1 MEQERKQLGDAE
13 LEIMQVIWQTEGA
26 VSQVGLALPP
36 LTGGPSCVSGT
47 RLLDLSSCRWTDFF
61 DL

>member
-26 VSQVGLALPP
+26 VSQVGPGIAAADRGSFLRIWNKAFGSQLMPMD
-36 LTGGPSCVSGT
+36 
-47 RLLDLSSCRWTDFF
+47 RFF
-61 DL
+61 